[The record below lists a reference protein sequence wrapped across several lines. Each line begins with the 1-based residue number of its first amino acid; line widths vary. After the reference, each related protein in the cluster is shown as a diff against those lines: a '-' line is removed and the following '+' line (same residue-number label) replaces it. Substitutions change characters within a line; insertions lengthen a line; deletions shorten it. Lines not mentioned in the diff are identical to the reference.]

1 MLTSNLPS
9 SSVSSSCPA
18 EKFSENPQ
26 LTDFQDAGYMSE
38 KVTISMTFTIGDL
51 HRMFWMTNTQCANV
65 VHFIASAL
73 APDYLT
79 YERQTP
85 EQNAPSPNLDIEITK
100 SISNSLMAAEAER
113 ERFREYGR
121 LGGRPRNGDKKR
133 GKRTARKTPK
143 PSFETAQ
150 TSLSPTPSDS
160 AEKEA
165 QKPRVF
171 PVVTSCES
179 KANDTFLTT
188 SKNPPFF
195 NDANNC
201 ESKTNEQSLT
211 YACAHTRIYK
221 SGDSLDIRRGVSLV
235 ESLESRDTIES
246 RDNNPT
252 YSISQEKSDSEKGV
266 LESTPETV
274 LDGSDTTHPVTAKTG
289 RQVYVKTKVN
299 YPEVTWPTKTNASPE
314 EMLMAIQP
322 PTDRRWHTITVS
334 YKRGG
339 GCRDV
344 WDTWSR
350 QDKEHYDKD
359 RNDWFW
365 DSIETGPEA
374 ALGDKITIGAL
385 RGAYWHGISTV
396 RPFLGA
402 TGVFYS
408 RSTKQKDGDIANGT
422 RHRGENTMV
431 APLSGHAVC
440 GDGAI
445 GEGAPVCTLVKEEL
459 TKMMMD
465 FMTNRGFTKEFIASR
480 GYEGTWHKVTGR
492 PAVKITQPGHP
503 GCFVYRFMDSEPD
516 SDDGRP
522 KYSESRGDA
531 FNYND
536 LVLKDL
542 SVQNVFL
549 TEGELD
555 ADSICQTGY
564 AAMAVHVPQKF
575 EKALGE
581 NDLTGKHFVIV
592 ADRDETGEAKGNELA
607 KLLESRGLSYSIH
620 TMPEG
625 FKDPNAYLR
634 QFGTI
639 ALRDRMMEFLWED
652 GRLKIDEIKTTRQV
666 VNNSANGEMPKIAMA

>member
-1 MLTSNLPS
+1 MLTSNLLS

-26 LTDFQDAGYMSE
+26 LTDFQDTGYMSE
-38 KVTISMTFTIGDL
+38 KVTISMTFTIGEL
-51 HRMFWMTNTQCANV
+51 HRMQWLTNTQCANV
-65 VHFIASAL
+65 VHGFTATL

-79 YERQTP
+79 YERMP
-85 EQNAPSPNLDIEITK
+85 SEQDAPLPNFEDEIIRKIGEAFVKTRQ
-100 SISNSLMAAEAER
+100 SGNSTTEI
-113 ERFREYGR
+113 FREYGR
-121 LGGRPRNGDKKR
+121 LGGRPRKGEEKPKKKPS
-133 GKRTARKTPK
+133 KRTAKRHRKPPFSGNEKPPFPETKDIDEKTPFFYN
-143 PSFETAQ
+143 SN
-150 TSLSPTPSDS
+150 D
-160 AEKEA
+160 
-165 QKPRVF
+165 
-171 PVVTSCES
+171 CES
-179 KANDTFLTT
+179 N
-188 SKNPPFF
+188 
-195 NDANNC
+195 
-201 ESKTNEQSLT
+201 TNEQLLT
-211 YACAHTRIYK
+211 HACAHTRIYK
-221 SGDSLDIRRGVSLV
+221 SEDNIDIRRGDAII
-235 ESLESRDTIES
+235 ESLETRDTIET
-246 RDNNPT
+246 NNPT
-252 YSISQEKSDSEKGV
+252 YSISQEKKNDSEKGV
-266 LESTPETV
+266 LELTPETV
-274 LDGSDTTHPVTAKTG
+274 SDGSDSTSGGDVKTG
-289 RQVYVKTKVN
+289 RQVYVKTRVN

-314 EMLMAIQP
+314 EMLLALQP
-322 PTDRRWHTITVS
+322 PPDRRWHTLTVS

-339 GCRDV
+339 GSREV
-344 WDTWSR
+344 WDIWSR
-350 QDKEHYDKD
+350 RDIAHYDKE

-365 DSIETGPEA
+365 DSIETGPET
-374 ALGDKITIGAL
+374 ALEDKITIGAL

-402 TGVFYS
+402 TGAFYS
-408 RSTKQKDGDIANGT
+408 HSTKQKDGDLANGT
-422 RHRGENTMV
+422 KHRGENTMV

-440 GDGAI
+440 GDGSI

-503 GCFVYRFMDSEPD
+503 GCFVYRFMDSDPD
-516 SDDGRP
+516 SHDGRP
-522 KYSESRGDA
+522 KYYESTGDA

-542 SVQNVFL
+542 SIHNVFL

-575 EKALGE
+575 EKALDE

-666 VNNSANGEMPKIAMA
+666 VNNNANGEMPKTAMA